1 MKKYQTIVIGSGP
14 GGYVA
19 AIRLAQLGKSVAIVE
34 RFQDHVG
41 GVCLNEGCIPT
52 KALINSAKF
61 FDSAKE
67 AEISAVELKAG
78 IPDMAKMVSAALNTS
93 AQLRNGIKYLFKKNN
108 IDLIVGNARIASKN
122 SLIVTN
128 NGKDDEFLADNF
140 IIATGSRPKV
150 LASLEADEKNVLT
163 SDGVFKL
170 KQTPK
175 ALLIIGGGA
184 IGVEFGSLFNS
195 FGSNV
200 TIVELEEQLLPLEDK
215 EIAIEMTKYLKK
227 RGIEIFTKSQVL
239 ELQRKPNSRIAKIKT
254 NNETIEKEFE
264 YVLVCVGRSPNTENL
279 GLEKIGLT
287 LEKGFIKVNEKMQ
300 TSVDNIYAI
309 GDCINSPMLA
319 HVASVEGILAAEIIA
334 GLKSE
339 PIDYSS
345 IPSVVYSQ
353 FEAAS
358 VGLTEELAREKGLD
372 VVICKHFFKSCPKAL
387 LLHKDDGFVK
397 IIADKKTF
405 KIIGVH
411 IAGIGAS
418 ELIHEF
424 VLAKANNLRLQDI
437 AKTTH
442 AHPSLSE
449 IVVDAAKSVF
459 DKPIHG

>member
-1 MKKYQTIVIGSGP
+1 MKKYDTIVIGAGP

-19 AIRLAQLGKSVAIVE
+19 AIRLAQLGKTVAVVE
-34 RFQDHVG
+34 RFEDHLG

-67 AEISAVELKAG
+67 SGASAVELKAG
-78 IPDMAKMVSAALNTS
+78 VADMPKMITSALNTS
-93 AQLRNGIKYLFKKNN
+93 DQLRNGIKYLFKKNN
-108 IDLIVGNARIASKN
+108 IDLIVGNAQIASKN
-122 SLIVTN
+122 SLKVEN
-128 NGKDDEFLADNF
+128 NAKVDEFSAENL

-150 LASLEADEKNVLT
+150 LSGLEADEKNVLT

-170 KQTPK
+170 RQIPGS
-175 ALLIIGGGA
+175 LLVIGGGA
-184 IGVEFGSLFNS
+184 IGIEFSSLFTS
-195 FGSNV
+195 FGTKV

-215 EIAIEMTKYLKK
+215 EIAIEMARYLKK
-227 RGIEIFTKSQVL
+227 RGIEILTKSQVL
-239 ELQRKPNSRIAKIKT
+239 ALERRATSCRVRIKT
-254 NNETIEKEFE
+254 NNETVEKEFE
-264 YVLVCVGRSPNTENL
+264 YVLVCVGRTPNTENL
-279 GLEKIGLT
+279 GLEKVGIET
-287 LEKGFIKVNEKMQ
+287 MRGFIKVNAKMQ
-300 TSVDNIYAI
+300 TSADNIFAL
-309 GDCINSPMLA
+309 GDCINTPMLA
-319 HVASVEGILAAEIIA
+319 HVASCEGILAAEVIA
-334 GLKSE
+334 GLE
-339 PIDYSS
+339 TEAIDYSS

-358 VGLTEELAREKGLD
+358 VGLTEKGAREKGLD
-372 VVICKHFFKSCPKAL
+372 MVISKHFFKSCPKAV
-387 LLHKDDGFVK
+387 LLHKDEGFLK
-397 IIADKKTF
+397 IIAEKNTF

-437 AKTTH
+437 AKTIH

-459 DKPIHG
+459 GKPIHG